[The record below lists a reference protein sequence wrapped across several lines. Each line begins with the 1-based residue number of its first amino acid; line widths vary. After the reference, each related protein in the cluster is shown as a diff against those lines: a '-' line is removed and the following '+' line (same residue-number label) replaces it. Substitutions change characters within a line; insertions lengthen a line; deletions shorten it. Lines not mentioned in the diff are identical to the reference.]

1 MKKKTI
7 ALAVICFFLSL
18 GMGYLYGRGV
28 EEEIS
33 DAPTELI
40 AEETQDVAKK
50 ENTIATGGE
59 LIYQYYYTKDHTLKE
74 QKEET
79 PNFLVGL
86 TRDQLESIYPNWQLI
101 LFSPDKVI
109 LRCKIEKVSD
119 EVYFLAVYDGYV
131 TLFYESEDMKLEMKE
146 KTDIPISVLPEREQ
160 KQLQT
165 GIYVYGEEDLIKLLS
180 DFIS

>member
-18 GMGYLYGRGV
+18 GMGYLYGRSGQEEFANDKTDLIV
-28 EEEIS
+28 EE
-33 DAPTELI
+33 TL
-40 AEETQDVAKK
+40 DVAKK
-50 ENTIATGGE
+50 ENTIAQDGT

-74 QKEET
+74 QQEET

-86 TRDQLESIYPNWQLI
+86 TREQLESIYPNWQLI
-101 LFSPDKVI
+101 LFSPNKVI

-131 TLFYESEDMKLEMKE
+131 TLFYENEDMKLEMKE
-146 KTDIPISVLPEREQ
+146 KTEIPISVLPEREQ